1 MLRFCFLFRLYETK
15 SNLFSRKETMKNFL
29 YLILALAISPAA
41 ISAHHEGDSLKE
53 SGNNPFILIARIQ
66 VKEGMVDEYLEI
78 ANTVDNAVESS
89 EPGMLFHNFD
99 SDPDNPLAFTWTEV
113 YSNSKAFIK
122 HDANPPVQEY
132 VTKHAELADGFTIE
146 VYGNVSQEV
155 IDTINRLEV
164 PLKHFKTTR
173 VGYVRAKNFLE

>member
-1 MLRFCFLFRLYETK
+1 
-15 SNLFSRKETMKNFL
+15 MKNFL

-41 ISAHHEGDSLKE
+41 ISAHHEGDSLNE
-53 SGNNPFILIARIQ
+53 SGKNPFILIARIQ

-78 ANTVDNAVESS
+78 ANTVDNAVEAS

>member
-1 MLRFCFLFRLYETK
+1 
-15 SNLFSRKETMKNFL
+15 MKNFL
-29 YLILALAISPAA
+29 YLILALSVSPVA
-41 ISAHHEGDSLKE
+41 ISAHHEEDSLKE
-53 SGNNPFILIARIQ
+53 SGKNPFILIARIQ
-66 VKEGMVDEYLEI
+66 VKKGMVDEYLEI
-78 ANTVDNAVESS
+78 ANSVDNAVEAS

-99 SDPDNPLAFTWTEV
+99 SDPEDPLAFTWTEV

-155 IDTINRLEV
+155 IDTINRLGI
-164 PLKHFKTTR
+164 PLKHFKTTK
-173 VGYVRAKNFLE
+173 VGYVRAKNFIE

>member
-1 MLRFCFLFRLYETK
+1 
-15 SNLFSRKETMKNFL
+15 MKKFL
-29 YLILALAISPAA
+29 YLILALSVSPVA
-41 ISAHHEGDSLKE
+41 ISAHHEEDSLKE
-53 SGNNPFILIARIQ
+53 SGKNPFILIACIQ

-78 ANTVDNAVESS
+78 ANSVDNAVEAS

-99 SDPDNPLAFTWTEV
+99 SDPEDPLAFTWTEV

-155 IDTINRLEV
+155 IDTINRLGI
-164 PLKHFKTTR
+164 PLKHFKTTK
-173 VGYVRAKNFLE
+173 VGYVRAKNFIE

>member
-1 MLRFCFLFRLYETK
+1 
-15 SNLFSRKETMKNFL
+15 MKNFL
-29 YLILALAISPAA
+29 YLILALSVSPVA
-41 ISAHHEGDSLKE
+41 ISAHHEEDSLKE
-53 SGNNPFILIARIQ
+53 SGKNPFILIARIQ

-78 ANTVDNAVESS
+78 ANSVDNAVEAS

-99 SDPDNPLAFTWTEV
+99 SDPEDPLAFTWTEV

-146 VYGNVSQEV
+146 VYGNVSREV
-155 IDTINRLEV
+155 IDTINRLEI
-164 PLKHFKTTR
+164 PLKHFKTTK
-173 VGYVRAKNFLE
+173 VGYVRAKNFIE

>member
-1 MLRFCFLFRLYETK
+1 
-15 SNLFSRKETMKNFL
+15 MKNFL
-29 YLILALAISPAA
+29 YLILALSVSPVA
-41 ISAHHEGDSLKE
+41 ISAHHEEDSLKE
-53 SGNNPFILIARIQ
+53 SGKNPFILIARIQ

-78 ANTVDNAVESS
+78 ADTVDNAVEAS

-99 SDPDNPLAFTWTEV
+99 SDPEDPLAFTWTEV

-155 IDTINRLEV
+155 IDTINRLGI
-164 PLKHFKTTR
+164 PLKHFKTTK
-173 VGYVRAKNFLE
+173 VCYVRAKNFIE

>member
-1 MLRFCFLFRLYETK
+1 
-15 SNLFSRKETMKNFL
+15 MKIFL
-29 YLILALAISPAA
+29 YLILALSVSPVA
-41 ISAHHEGDSLKE
+41 ISAHHEEDSLKE
-53 SGNNPFILIARIQ
+53 SGKNPFILIARIQ

-78 ANTVDNAVESS
+78 ADTVDNAVEAS

-99 SDPDNPLAFTWTEV
+99 SDPEDPLAFTWTEV

-155 IDTINRLEV
+155 IDTINRLGI
-164 PLKHFKTTR
+164 PLKHFKTTK
-173 VGYVRAKNFLE
+173 VGYVRAKNFIE

>member
-1 MLRFCFLFRLYETK
+1 
-15 SNLFSRKETMKNFL
+15 MKNFL
-29 YLILALAISPAA
+29 YLILALSLSPVA
-41 ISAHHEGDSLKE
+41 ISAHHEEDSLKE
-53 SGNNPFILIARIQ
+53 SGKNPFILIARIQ
-66 VKEGMVDEYLEI
+66 VKKGMVDEYLEI
-78 ANTVDNAVESS
+78 ANSVDNAVEAS

-99 SDPDNPLAFTWTEV
+99 SDPEDPLAFTWTEV

-155 IDTINRLEV
+155 IDTINRLGI
-164 PLKHFKTTR
+164 PLKHFKTTK
-173 VGYVRAKNFLE
+173 VGYVRAKNFIE

>member
-1 MLRFCFLFRLYETK
+1 
-15 SNLFSRKETMKNFL
+15 MKNFL

-53 SGNNPFILIARIQ
+53 SGKNPFILIARIQ
-66 VKEGMVDEYLEI
+66 VKEGMVDEYLKI

-122 HDANPPVQEY
+122 HGANPPVQEY

>member
-1 MLRFCFLFRLYETK
+1 
-15 SNLFSRKETMKNFL
+15 MKNFL
-29 YLILALAISPAA
+29 YLILALSVSPVA
-41 ISAHHEGDSLKE
+41 ISAHHEEDSLKE
-53 SGNNPFILIARIQ
+53 SGENPFILIARIQ

-78 ANTVDNAVESS
+78 ADTVDNAVEAS

-99 SDPDNPLAFTWTEV
+99 SDPEDPLAFTWTEV

-155 IDTINRLEV
+155 IDTINRLGI
-164 PLKHFKTTR
+164 PLKHFKTTK
-173 VGYVRAKNFLE
+173 VGYVRAKNFIE

>member
-1 MLRFCFLFRLYETK
+1 
-15 SNLFSRKETMKNFL
+15 MKNFL
-29 YLILALAISPAA
+29 YLILALSVSTVA
-41 ISAHHEGDSLKE
+41 ISAHHEEDSLKE
-53 SGNNPFILIARIQ
+53 SGKNPFILIARIQ
-66 VKEGMVDEYLEI
+66 VKKGMVDEYLEI
-78 ANTVDNAVESS
+78 ANSVDNAVEAS

-99 SDPDNPLAFTWTEV
+99 SDPEDPLAFTWTEV

-155 IDTINRLEV
+155 IDTINRLGI
-164 PLKHFKTTR
+164 PLKHFKTTK
-173 VGYVRAKNFLE
+173 VGYVRAKNFIE

>member
-1 MLRFCFLFRLYETK
+1 
-15 SNLFSRKETMKNFL
+15 MKNFL
-29 YLILALAISPAA
+29 YLILALSVSPVA
-41 ISAHHEGDSLKE
+41 ISAHHEEDSLKE
-53 SGNNPFILIARIQ
+53 SGKNPFILIARIQ
-66 VKEGMVDEYLEI
+66 VKMGMVDEYLEI
-78 ANTVDNAVESS
+78 ADTVDNAVEAS

-99 SDPDNPLAFTWTEV
+99 SDPEDPLAFTWTEV

-155 IDTINRLEV
+155 IDTINRLGI
-164 PLKHFKTTR
+164 PLKHFKTTK
-173 VGYVRAKNFLE
+173 VGYVRAKNFIE

>member
-1 MLRFCFLFRLYETK
+1 MKLFIV
-15 SNLFSRKETMKNFL
+15 
-29 YLILALAISPAA
+29 LILSLSILPFAEAA
-41 ISAHHEGDSLKE
+41 NEEHKSADGK
-53 SGNNPFILIARIQ
+53 NPFLLIARIH
-66 VKEGMVDEYLEI
+66 VKDGMVEQYLDI
-78 ANTVDNAVESS
+78 ANEVDNAVELS

-99 SDPDNPLAFTWTEV
+99 ADPDDPLAFTWTEV

-146 VYGNVSQEV
+146 IYGNVSQDV
-155 IDTINRLEV
+155 IEAINRLGI

-173 VGYVRAKNFLE
+173 VGYVREKNFKEH